1 MLDECFRAGFNAPME
16 NTPPT
21 TPPPRSGKVVYIG
34 PEAATILARLMDLEE
49 RPQMLVLGRAIRTH
63 AAASAVRSPWA

>member
-1 MLDECFRAGFNAPME
+1 ME

-63 AAASAVRSPWA
+63 AAASAEYVTRWGKPPGK